1 MRTQN
6 WLFRVALAAGLLLA
20 AAPASAQTADTNETE
35 ARPSGAWNLRNSDRV
50 FVIGSQAEVMPRL
63 SLRFG
68 TVALLQSVQ
77 AGPGNGWG
85 SAAGFSGYTT
95 DYFAEFSATRWF
107 QLGASINYGTVGDPA
122 TIKQFGPAGYL
133 KAQFLRQS
141 EHGVNMAVAVNVKK
155 IGFQRV
161 SDTLPNG
168 GEIEGQV
175 LLDRHWGNLVFAL
188 NAVFGKSFTAPDSDT
203 EAKVSLGYR
212 VLENL
217 LLGVDTI
224 TRFDTSFDGGPH
236 DGTRYVEFSGG
247 GMVTWKVWNVGLSA
261 LGGVSAPMHTPLGV
275 TGLGPMGMLQAVY
288 TPW

>member
-1 MRTQN
+1 MRTQSS
-6 WLFRVALAAGLLLA
+6 LSFVALAAGLLVTRI
-20 AAPASAQTADTNETE
+20 ASAQPADAPE
-35 ARPSGAWNLRNSDRV
+35 APATPPGAWNLRNSDRV
-50 FVIGSQAEVMPRL
+50 FLIGSEAEVMPRL
-63 SLRFG
+63 TLRFG
-68 TVALLQSVQ
+68 TVALLQSIN

-85 SAAGFSGYTT
+85 SRAGFSGYAT
-95 DYFAEFSATRWF
+95 DYFAEFSATSWL

-122 TIKQFGPAGYL
+122 TIKQFAPAGYV

-141 EHGVNMAVAVNVKK
+141 EHGVTMAVAVSVKK
-155 IGFQRV
+155 IGFARV

-188 NAVFGKSFTAPDSDT
+188 NGVFGKSFTAADSDA
-203 EAKVSLGYR
+203 EAKVSLGYK

-217 LLGVDTI
+217 LLGIDSI

-236 DGTRYVEFSGG
+236 DGTRYLELSGG
-247 GMVTWKVWNVGLSA
+247 GMVTWKVWRVGLSA

-275 TGLGPMGMLQAVY
+275 SGVGPMGMLQAVY

>member
-1 MRTQN
+1 MRNIASLSSVT
-6 WLFRVALAAGLLLA
+6 LATSLLVTRLA
-20 AAPASAQTADTNETE
+20 FAQTADAPET
-35 ARPSGAWNLRNSDRV
+35 APVPSGAWNLRNSDRV
-50 FVIGSQAEVMPRL
+50 FLIGSQAEVMPRL
-63 SLRFG
+63 TLRFG
-68 TVALLQSVQ
+68 TVALLQSVA
-77 AGPGNGWG
+77 AGTGNGWG

-95 DYFAEFSATRWF
+95 DYFAEFSATSWL

-122 TIKQFGPAGYL
+122 TIKQFGPAGYV

-141 EHGVNMAVAVNVKK
+141 VHGVNMAVAVSVKK
-155 IGFQRV
+155 IGFARV
-161 SDTLPNG
+161 SDKLPNG
-168 GEIEGQV
+168 GEMEGQV
-175 LLDRHWGNLVFAL
+175 LVDRHWGNLVFAL
-188 NAVFGKSFTAPDSDT
+188 NGVFGKSFTAPDSDA

-212 VLENL
+212 VLDNL
-217 LLGVDTI
+217 LLGIDSI
-224 TRFDTSFDGGPH
+224 TRFDTSFDGGPR